1 LPPAPRIGF
10 TASRKVG
17 IAVER
22 NRARRRLKAAV
33 AAILPKAGEPGFD
46 YVVIARSET
55 LTRPFADLLR
65 DLETALKRVHAP
77 RRAPGAA

>member
-1 LPPAPRIGF
+1 MPPAPRIGF

-33 AAILPKAGEPGFD
+33 ESVLPRRGEPGFD

-55 LTRPFADLLR
+55 LTRSFADLIA
-65 DLETALKRVHAP
+65 DLETALQRVHES
-77 RRAPGAA
+77 RQKSGAA

>member
-22 NRARRRLKAAV
+22 NRARRRLKAA
-33 AAILPKAGEPGFD
+33 AAAVLPQAGEPGFD
-46 YVVIARSET
+46 YVVIARGET
-55 LTRPFADLLR
+55 LTRPFADLLG